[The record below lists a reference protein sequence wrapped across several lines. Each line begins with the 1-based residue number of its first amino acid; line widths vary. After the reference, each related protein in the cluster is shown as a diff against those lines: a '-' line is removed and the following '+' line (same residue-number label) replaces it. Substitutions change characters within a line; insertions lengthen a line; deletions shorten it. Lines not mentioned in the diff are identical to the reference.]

1 MGKKRYRTKRTSK
14 GIHSSVSKASIA
26 AARSL
31 VTPLDKLLNKQRA
44 WLKGQN
50 PWLTVASSSK
60 AEKNNRPF
68 ERVRANDYW
77 GKPSGGYMGGRQP
90 SSEAA

>member
-1 MGKKRYRTKRTSK
+1 MGGKSKRKGYTSK
-14 GIHSSVSKASIA
+14 GEVGTWTAP
-26 AARSL
+26 RDRD
-31 VTPLDKLLNKQRA
+31 PLNVGLNKMAA
-44 WLKGQN
+44 WKKGQN

-77 GKPSGGYMGGRQP
+77 GKPGARFTMK
-90 SSEAA
+90 AAPADA